1 MENTR
6 MMRRKTREQRRKL
19 MRKQKLYG
27 LVFVLLSI
35 LICTAQHKPDGAR
48 HGETTGGEPGKR
60 KKQAGACS
68 FQRMQADC
76 G

>member
-1 MENTR
+1 
-6 MMRRKTREQRRKL
+6 

-35 LICTAQHKPDGAR
+35 LICLVCATGKTPEDRDATAVVLLLPFGLYLIFTK
-48 HGETTGGEPGKR
+48 EI
-60 KKQAGACS
+60 CI
-68 FQRMQADC
+68 C

>member
-35 LICTAQHKPDGAR
+35 LICLVCATGKTPEDRDATAVVLLQTFGH
-48 HGETTGGEPGKR
+48 
-60 KKQAGACS
+60 
-68 FQRMQADC
+68 
-76 G
+76 

>member
-1 MENTR
+1 MTTKTDFHSIMELKENFKPKER
-6 MMRRKTREQRRKL
+6 GWIDQ
-19 MRKQKLYG
+19 YA
-27 LVFVLLSI
+27 
-35 LICTAQHKPDGAR
+35 AQHKPDGAR

>member
-1 MENTR
+1 MINGKADKNRNQVDGGCLTADHW
-6 MMRRKTREQRRKL
+6 
-19 MRKQKLYG
+19 
-27 LVFVLLSI
+27 LL
-35 LICTAQHKPDGAR
+35 LTGYAAQHKPDGAR